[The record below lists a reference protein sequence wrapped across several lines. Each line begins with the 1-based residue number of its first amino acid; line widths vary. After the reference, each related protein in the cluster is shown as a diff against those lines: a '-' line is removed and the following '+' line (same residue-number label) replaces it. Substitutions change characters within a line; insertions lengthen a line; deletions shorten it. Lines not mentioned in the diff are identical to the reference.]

1 MNDTNNLKGEDDTM
15 VSMNEFRKS
24 YEISKEID
32 HPSYYRNENSRE
44 CIEEM
49 RILFG
54 DCVVADFCKLNA
66 YKYKYRAGNK
76 EGNSKEKDLAKANWY
91 LDYVQK
97 LKNIKDGE

>member
-1 MNDTNNLKGEDDTM
+1 MNDTNNLKVEDDTM

-32 HPSYYRNENSRE
+32 HPSYYRNENSIE

-54 DCVVADFCKLNA
+54 DCAVADFCKLNA